1 MKNKINYLALIPIW
15 GTVILFFW
23 LFLKTVKQEV
33 ERKTFRLCFILSGF
47 VGFLTIQGTIL
58 LVLVVCRLNDIAV
71 TYTVHGYANLIA
83 YIVGGYLLN
92 LFSFILVNKKMA

>member
-15 GTVILFFW
+15 GTIILFFW
-23 LFLKTVKQEV
+23 LFLKTAKQEV
-33 ERKTFRLCFILSGF
+33 ERKAFRLCFILSGF

-58 LVLVVCRLNDIAV
+58 LVLVVCRLTDIEV
-71 TYTVHGYANLIA
+71 TDTVYGYANLIA